1 MQQFF
6 LAQNDVYGHENGYR
20 KVGQNGYIFSFSHFE
35 NVMYG
40 VVSLYR
46 DTYSRHGM
54 KACTHVE
61 DRKCVCRWLKSFP
74 VCRLQKRVFPCGY
87 TAWLP
92 SLLTDQLSLPGM
104 YPRCSHFNRAVFS
117 TE

>member
-1 MQQFF
+1 MYMGVKMGIEKW
-6 LAQNDVYGHENGYR
+6 DGMC
-20 KVGQNGYIFSFSHFE
+20 QNGYIFFFIHSE

-61 DRKCVCRWLKSFP
+61 
-74 VCRLQKRVFPCGY
+74 G
-87 TAWLP
+87 
-92 SLLTDQLSLPGM
+92 
-104 YPRCSHFNRAVFS
+104 
-117 TE
+117 